1 MFCLSENGIIRFTRG
16 DTIEIP
22 ITIYDGNAVN
32 YHRYKL
38 KDKDELY
45 FGIMEPNQ
53 FFEDAI
59 VRKKCTALDM
69 NEDGDIFITLSPDES
84 EYLLP
89 GLYYYQVKVRL
100 YNSTTNEYSV
110 NTILPKTQLWIEE

>member
-1 MFCLSENGIIRFTRG
+1 MFCLSENGIIQFTRG